1 MTTWLGE
8 ELTPAEPRAGYAD
21 VVRHWLW
28 TFGPGTE
35 ADLVWWLGATKAAV
49 RAALADVDAVEVMLA
64 NGSTGWV
71 LPDDT
76 EDLEAAP
83 SAEPWAALL
92 PVLDPTTMG
101 WRDRAFYLDPAHTP
115 YLFDRAGNA
124 GTTIWVDG
132 RIVGCWIQDDQ
143 ERVRLIMLED
153 LSQRQQ
159 RVLDAEAARL
169 DEFLGGDHITNV
181 FASPQ
186 MKHQRLS

>member
-8 ELTPAEPRAGYAD
+8 ETTPSEPRSGYAD
-21 VVRHWLW
+21 VVRRWLW

-49 RAALADVDAVEVMLA
+49 RAALSDVDAIQVELE

-71 LPDDT
+71 LPHDT
-76 EDLEAAP
+76 ADLEVPAP
-83 SAEPWAALL
+83 KDPWVARL

-101 WRDRAFYLDPAHTP
+101 WRSASSTSIRAHAVSLRPCRQRRHDDLDQRADR
-115 YLFDRAGNA
+115 
-124 GTTIWVDG
+124 
-132 RIVGCWIQDDQ
+132 
-143 ERVRLIMLED
+143 
-153 LSQRQQ
+153 
-159 RVLDAEAARL
+159 RVLGSGRSGARAAHPDGKRSRRVSSACSTQRRRL
-169 DEFLGGDHITNV
+169 DEFLGGEHITNV